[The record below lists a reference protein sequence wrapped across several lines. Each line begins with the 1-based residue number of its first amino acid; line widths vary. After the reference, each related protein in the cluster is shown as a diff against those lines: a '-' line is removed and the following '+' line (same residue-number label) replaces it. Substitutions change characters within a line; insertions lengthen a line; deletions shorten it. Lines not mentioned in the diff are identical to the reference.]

1 MENDHPAADASGLSM
16 TIERITSI
24 KDEHVLEARTLSTMN
39 GRRQAQ
45 KCLLEDAQIIGW
57 ALEANVPIEHVFF
70 HEKITE
76 HPLLNQLQER
86 QIACYAV
93 SDGILKKISDTRYL
107 IPFLGVAPL
116 PADVDDQSHL
126 QDFVIVLDDVR
137 DFGNIGTIIRT
148 ARAFG
153 LRDLLATMSDL
164 DLWHR
169 KTIEASRGNVFDVR
183 LKHFASAA
191 ETLAFLKQR
200 GFQIVATS
208 PYAPQLQSTVR
219 LQPKP
224 IALVV
229 GNETEGI
236 SDIFLQQAD
245 VVVQIPMSSQVESLN
260 VGVAAG
266 ISVYEFKLKLVL
278 AMLTQYI
285 RSTLGR
291 EMNVTGKMI
300 QMALDHDLAAV
311 TTLNSVQVILLMILK
326 CDEIMTLDQVSKDT
340 ALFGTEL
347 QILLQPL
354 FVQGY
359 IRRCSEQDSAICL
372 TEHGEQFLG
381 QIWGVVE
388 RSEERILQAFTTE
401 ERQQLMAFLKRIQAN
416 CQRIIEI
423 EEKDEKHFHRSSVG

>member
-1 MENDHPAADASGLSM
+1 MNV
-16 TIERITSI
+16 ERIISI
-24 KDEHVLEARTLSTMN
+24 KDIRVLEARTLSSIS

-45 KCLLEDAQIIGW
+45 KCLLEDAQIITW
-57 ALEANVPIEHVFF
+57 ALESGVPIEGVFF
-70 HEKITE
+70 HEKLTE
-76 HPLLNQLQER
+76 HPLLVQLQEH

-107 IPFLGVAPL
+107 IPLLGVASL
-116 PADVDDQSHL
+116 PGDLDDQSRLH
-126 QDFVIVLDDVR
+126 DFVVVLDNVR

-153 LRDLLATMSDL
+153 LRDLLATTPDL
-164 DLWHR
+164 DLWYR

-183 LKHFASAA
+183 LKRLASAA
-191 ETLAFLKQR
+191 ETVTFLKQR

-229 GNETEGI
+229 GNETDGI
-236 SDIFLQQAD
+236 SDTFLKHAD
-245 VVVQIPMSSQVESLN
+245 VVVQIPMSTQVESLN

-266 ISVYEFKLKLVL
+266 ISVYELKLKLVL
-278 AMLTQYI
+278 AMLTKYI

-326 CDEIMTLDQVSKDT
+326 CDEIMTIEQVSKDT
-340 ALFGTEL
+340 AMFGTEL
-347 QILLQPL
+347 QVLLQPL
-354 FVQGY
+354 FDQGY
-359 IRRCSEQDSAICL
+359 IRMYSEQNSTLCL
-372 TEHGEQFLG
+372 TESGEQFLG
-381 QIWGVVE
+381 RIWGVVE
-388 RSEERILQAFTTE
+388 RSEERILQAFTIE
-401 ERQQLMAFLKRIQAN
+401 EKQQLTAFLKRIQAN
-416 CQRIIEI
+416 CQAII
-423 EEKDEKHFHRSSVG
+423 SA

>member
-1 MENDHPAADASGLSM
+1 MENHYQAADASGLSM

-24 KDEHVLEARTLSTMN
+24 KDERVLEARTLSTMS
-39 GRRQAQ
+39 GRKQAQ

-57 ALEANVPIEHVFF
+57 ALEAGVPIERVFF
-70 HEKITE
+70 HEKIAE
-76 HPLLNQLQER
+76 HPLLAQLQQH

-93 SDGILKKISDTRYL
+93 SDGILKKISDTHYL

-116 PADVDDQSHL
+116 PGDLDDQSRLH
-126 QDFVIVLDDVR
+126 DFVIALDNVR

-153 LRDLLATMSDL
+153 LRDLLATTLDI
-164 DLWHR
+164 DLWYR

-183 LKHFASAA
+183 LKRFASAA
-191 ETLAFLKQR
+191 ETVMFLKQR

-208 PYAPQLQSTVR
+208 PYASQLQSTIR
-219 LQPKP
+219 LRPQP

-236 SDIFLQQAD
+236 SDAFLQQAD

-266 ISVYEFKLKLVL
+266 ISVYELKLKLVL
-278 AMLTQYI
+278 AMLIQYI

-300 QMALDHDLAAV
+300 QMALDHDLAVV

-326 CDEIMTLDQVSKDT
+326 CDEIMTLEQVSKDT
-340 ALFGTEL
+340 AMFGPEL
-347 QILLQPL
+347 DLLLQPL
-354 FVQGY
+354 FEQGY
-359 IRRCSEQDSAICL
+359 IHTSSAQNSTLRL
-372 TEHGEQFLG
+372 TTHGEQFLG
-381 QIWGVVE
+381 QIWGIVE
-388 RSEERILQAFTTE
+388 RSEERILQAFTAE
-401 ERQQLMAFLKRIQAN
+401 EKQLLTAFLKRIQAN

-423 EEKDEKHFHRSSVG
+423 